1 MKRGDFVLVEPIDEG
16 DKVKVEIV
24 RVLTPQHIKE
34 YTKANIWP
42 KKFTRK
48 RDHEEDEEKTN
59 RDGDDDEDSMDEE
72 FQNPNRKGGGV
83 NHGDDEETTTEDE
96 D

>member
-16 DKVKVEIV
+16 DKVKFEIV
-24 RVLTPQHIKE
+24 RVLTPEHVKE

-48 RDHEEDEEKTN
+48 RDHEAEEENED
-59 RDGDDDEDSMDEE
+59 DE
-72 FQNPNRKGGGV
+72 FQNPNRRRDV
-83 NHGDDEETTTEDE
+83 EMDDSEEETSDEEEVSD
-96 D
+96 